1 MNSTVDEEWANFIS
15 NNDEE
20 DDASDCDND
29 DNCAHVADKLNNSID
44 FKNMCTISSKPVKG
58 LNAVYDCADI
68 LNEPRDDVV
77 PSPSE
82 IYISTK
88 SIIEYLNSPIDIK
101 TMFWNVNI
109 IAYSSQ
115 SEGIIKKQIK
125 FNSLDMEELNSMQ
138 TRLKR
143 EPHYE
148 EHIIKSINNPD
159 GRIKF
164 KDVRKLSVGMSK
176 KDITNVRSKK
186 KSAFYNCLV
195 LILRLKIDGVFRE
208 FHIKIFN
215 TGKIELPGM
224 QIETT
229 RIRVLSKIVEILQ
242 PHISTPVSYLDC
254 GYTILINSNF
264 NCGFYINRE
273 ALYFIL
279 KNTYDIETI
288 YDPCSYPGIQC
299 KLYHDSVSGICLKN
313 SKIGLTKVSFMIFR
327 TGSILIVG
335 MINEEA
341 LFKVYDYIKLLLQ
354 TEYHTIGQK
363 KPMDDASSKIK
374 KTPRKKMVSIT
385 ILNQM
390 QSC

>member
-1 MNSTVDEEWANFIS
+1 MASTVDEEWASFIS
-15 NNDEE
+15 TVGEE
-20 DDASDCDND
+20 DDESDCDD
-29 DNCAHVADKLNNSID
+29 SDNCAHVADKLNNSID
-44 FKNMCTISSKPVKG
+44 FKNMCTKPSKSTNVTVVDEPVSK
-58 LNAVYDCADI
+58 LKD
-68 LNEPRDDVV
+68 PRDEVA
-77 PSPSE
+77 PTPTE

-88 SIIEYLNSPIDIK
+88 SIIEYLNTPIDIK
-101 TMFWNVNI
+101 TMFWNIDV
-109 IAYSSQ
+109 IAYSTQ

-138 TRLKR
+138 SRLQL
-143 EPHYE
+143 ETHYE

-176 KDITNVRSKK
+176 KDVTNIRSKK

-195 LILRLKIDGVFRE
+195 LILRLKIDGMFRE

-229 RIRVLSKIVEILQ
+229 RKRVLSKIIEILQ
-242 PHISTPVSYLDC
+242 PYITPPIGYLDC

-273 ALYFIL
+273 ALYSIL

-299 KLYHDSVSGICLKN
+299 KLYHDSVSGISLKN
-313 SKIGLTKVSFMIFR
+313 SKSGLTKVSFMIFR

-341 LFKVYDYIKLLLQ
+341 LFKVYDYIKQMLQ
-354 TEYHTIGQK
+354 TEYHLIGQK

-374 KTPRKKMVSIT
+374 KTPRKKMVNI
-385 ILNQM
+385 IVLN
-390 QSC
+390 